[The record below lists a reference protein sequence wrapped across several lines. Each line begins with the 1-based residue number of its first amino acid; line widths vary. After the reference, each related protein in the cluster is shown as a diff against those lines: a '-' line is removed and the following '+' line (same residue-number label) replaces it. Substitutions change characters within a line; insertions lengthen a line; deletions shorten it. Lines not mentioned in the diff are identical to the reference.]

1 MLVLFSDG
9 EAHDQSKAVRV
20 AREMKAKGVAILSV
34 AIGKGQTV
42 NKLMEQLQQISSK
55 KEYTFK
61 SNFNALAT
69 IEGSLVKD
77 MCKAVGKYTEFW
89 PGGQPFPLSIFSPFI
104 LSFHFYISR

>member
-9 EAHDQSKAVRV
+9 KAHDQSKAVRV
-20 AREMKAKGVAILSV
+20 AREMKAKGVTILSV

-61 SNFNALAT
+61 SNVNALAT
-69 IEGSLVKD
+69 IEDSLVKD
-77 MCKAVGKYTEFW
+77 MCKAVGNQ
-89 PGGQPFPLSIFSPFI
+89 GRQPAISHFCFLSIYSLFSF
-104 LSFHFYISR
+104 LYFSLGC